1 MLAFSGLF
9 LINKFPTF
17 IESVTDEGYTLASN
31 VYSKLWYVHEYNK
44 QNVSELLK
52 CLSLLK
58 QISKWFKC

>member
-1 MLAFSGLF
+1 MRATLWHPMSTQNFGMYYV
-9 LINKFPTF
+9 
-17 IESVTDEGYTLASN
+17 VTI
-31 VYSKLWYVHEYNK
+31 VHEYNK